1 MTSAKVLRLQGTV
14 QSRGD
19 ASAYLKSSGDAVLI
33 ERGRP
38 RWLLLSCPCGCGE
51 EFPINLDP
59 RAGPAWRL
67 YMSRHTGISLYPSV
81 WRESGCESHYVIWRD
96 KIFLFGR
103 YEDDFENTSQTDE
116 TTLLA
121 EAVRKRLPIAG
132 LIPFSEVAEYLNEVP
147 WDVLMVCRHLVRN
160 GLAHE
165 GGGKQR
171 GSFGRLRDTYVT
183 K

>member
-1 MTSAKVLRLQGTV
+1 MSNTRVLKFKGTV
-14 QSRGD
+14 QSRVD
-19 ASAYLKSSGDAVLI
+19 ASAFLKSPGDAVLI
-33 ERGRP
+33 ERVQP
-38 RWLLLSCPCGCGE
+38 RWLLLSCPCGCGD

-67 YMSRHTGISLYPSV
+67 YMSKYTGISLYPSV

-103 YEDDFENTSQTDE
+103 YEEDFDNASQIDGTNRL
-116 TTLLA
+116 T
-121 EAVRKRLPIAG
+121 EAVRKQLPIDG
-132 LIPFSEVAEYLNEVP
+132 LISFSEVAEYLNEVP
-147 WDVLMVCRHLVRN
+147 WDVLMVCRHLVRS

-171 GSFGRLRDTYVT
+171 GSFGRL
-183 K
+183 

>member
-1 MTSAKVLRLQGTV
+1 MTSAKVLRFKGAV
-14 QSRGD
+14 QSRGE
-19 ASAYLKSSGDAVLI
+19 ASAYLKAPGDAVLI

-67 YMSRHTGISLYPSV
+67 YISQHTGLSLYPSV

-96 KIFLFGR
+96 KIYMFGR
-103 YEDDFENTSQTDE
+103 YEDDFDNASQTDG
-116 TTLLA
+116 TSQFT
-121 EAVRKRLPIAG
+121 EAVRKRLPIVG
-132 LIPFSEVAEYLNEVP
+132 LIPFSDVAEDLGEVP
-147 WDVLMVCRHLVRN
+147 WDVLMVCRHLVRS

-165 GGGKQR
+165 GVGKQR
-171 GSFGRLRDTYVT
+171 GSFGRL
-183 K
+183 